1 MNDKMRENKKNTRLL
16 YPVYVILIIFAAT
29 GFCMI
34 LSMIGIENESIILVY
49 LIAVLISTV
58 ISKGYIFGFITAV
71 FSLLSYNYFFAYPHF
86 TFRINDIQEV
96 IMMCFFFVTALIG
109 GGMSSRYKTQSRI
122 SAENERTTKLMY
134 EITENFVDITGIE
147 NIVNTTMDFIYRL
160 TGEYSTVSVYGKT
173 YTNNPHLTDAPER
186 YTIPITGKSKQLGTL
201 TVFTSRNLLSA
212 DEDKIIKAA
221 IYQMAL
227 VLDREAIYTE
237 RENYK
242 LDMQTERL
250 KSTLLR
256 SISHDIRTPLTG
268 ILGAATTIVENDD
281 VLKKEDVTA
290 LAKDIMEESE
300 WLILTVQNIL
310 NMTRLSDNTLTLHK
324 DIELVDDLISQAITR
339 ISRVYPKEI
348 HKLSSEIPDE
358 LIFVNVD
365 GALFVSVL
373 INLLDNA
380 FKHSDNHE
388 KIVLRAYSEG
398 ENAIFE
404 VTDDGCGIDENVIH
418 NIFEG
423 FVTHNDPSSDR
434 SRGMGLGLSICRAIV
449 NAHGGTITAQN
460 LEKGASF
467 RVTIKRE
474 EENS

>member
-1 MNDKMRENKKNTRLL
+1 M
-16 YPVYVILIIFAAT
+16 
-29 GFCMI
+29 
-34 LSMIGIENESIILVY
+34 
-49 LIAVLISTV
+49 
-58 ISKGYIFGFITAV
+58 
-71 FSLLSYNYFFAYPHF
+71 
-86 TFRINDIQEV
+86 
-96 IMMCFFFVTALIG
+96 
-109 GGMSSRYKTQSRI
+109 
-122 SAENERTTKLMY
+122 
-134 EITENFVDITGIE
+134 
-147 NIVNTTMDFIYRL
+147 
-160 TGEYSTVSVYGKT
+160 
-173 YTNNPHLTDAPER
+173 
-186 YTIPITGKSKQLGTL
+186 
-201 TVFTSRNLLSA
+201 
-212 DEDKIIKAA
+212 
-221 IYQMAL
+221 
-227 VLDREAIYTE
+227 
-237 RENYK
+237 
-242 LDMQTERL
+242 
-250 KSTLLR
+250 
-256 SISHDIRTPLTG
+256 
-268 ILGAATTIVENDD
+268 
-281 VLKKEDVTA
+281 KKEDVTA